1 MLLTLTA
8 CSGNWITVTDEPI
21 TDDPSDEG
29 GITVIDG
36 TISIVYSSAGATVS
50 GGKLV
55 AFGGIESGSNISQS
69 VIYVTN
75 WTANASYSLYDGDK
89 LLLEFTAPSKGG
101 NGIVISHPDLVSG
114 NSYTLKSGSSSSSVT
129 ASLNSQG
136 GGHGGPGGWH

>member
-1 MLLTLTA
+1 MQRQSETGVGRRQQFHELK
-8 CSGNWITVTDEPI
+8 IR
-21 TDDPSDEG
+21 
-29 GITVIDG
+29 
-36 TISIVYSSAGATVS
+36 
-50 GGKLV
+50 KR
-55 AFGGIESGSNISQS
+55 IESGSNISQS

-114 NSYTLKSGSSSSSVT
+114 NSYTLKSGASSSSVT

-136 GGHGGPGGWH
+136 GGGFPGGGHGDPGGWH